1 VTSEFSKVI
10 ASRFDVEEARRFAR
24 AIALGMGF
32 PHADAESVVL
42 AVSEL
47 GMNLLRYAEDG
58 SIAVRRLH
66 VDGRVGVEVESIDAG
81 PGIPDIEQAMADGYS
96 TGGGLGLGLSGV
108 RRLMDEFSIESCTS
122 GTRIQAYK
130 WLLSK

>member
-1 VTSEFSKVI
+1 VTCEFSKII
-10 ASRFDVEEARRFAR
+10 ASRVDVEEARRSAR
-24 AIALGMGF
+24 VIALAAEF

-58 SIAVRRLH
+58 SITVRRLH
-66 VDGRVGVEVESIDAG
+66 VGDRIGVAVESMDAG
-81 PGIPDIEQAMADGYS
+81 PGIPDVEQAMADGYS

-108 RRLMDEFSIESCTS
+108 RRLMDEFSIESSTS
-122 GTRIQAYK
+122 GTRILARK